1 MQDLIIEYK
10 RALKEARKMY
20 RAFSETPEIEM
31 TAEQK
36 NDKKII
42 GSMISD
48 IEFTLEWLQN
58 GRQPGARRGADR
70 RDVYQRTILA
80 DPRIIDA
87 MPEEYAINQE
97 PEGEVSDWDKER
109 IADAL
114 SVLSPREKEVFICYF
129 TKQLS
134 MQEMG
139 ELFCLKKGTIQTYI
153 NRARLKL
160 KVSC

>member
-10 RALKEARKMY
+10 GALKEARKMY
-20 RAFSETPEIEM
+20 QAFSETPKIEM

-58 GRQPGARRGADR
+58 GRQPGACRGADR

-80 DPRIIDA
+80 DLRIID
-87 MPEEYAINQE
+87 ECQKNT
-97 PEGEVSDWDKER
+97 
-109 IADAL
+109 L
-114 SVLSPREKEVFICYF
+114 SIRS
-129 TKQLS
+129 Q
-134 MQEMG
+134 
-139 ELFCLKKGTIQTYI
+139 
-153 NRARLKL
+153 
-160 KVSC
+160 